1 MRIGRRVG
9 YCWWVFLEWKLA
21 DMWVGVSWQGHWAC
35 YHLLDV
41 GDIKRE
47 MHVYIC
53 LLPCVPI
60 HVIVPLKEKP

>member
-1 MRIGRRVG
+1 
-9 YCWWVFLEWKLA
+9 
-21 DMWVGVSWQGHWAC
+21 MWVGVSWQGHWAC